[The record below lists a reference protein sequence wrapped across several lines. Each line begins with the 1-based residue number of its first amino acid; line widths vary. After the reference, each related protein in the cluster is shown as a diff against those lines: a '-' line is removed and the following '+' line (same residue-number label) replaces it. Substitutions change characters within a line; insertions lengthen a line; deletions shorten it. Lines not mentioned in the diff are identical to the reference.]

1 MKYKEIIFSLGLF
14 FLFSCKNTQ
23 DKKSESNNKPSL
35 SLEEVK
41 KISKETYIALF
52 PLVYNYGT
60 MYNQAINSQAP
71 EYIGGF
77 GVYKHYGLSTPGG
90 DKEGNWL
97 PTPNGPFY
105 TVLRIYGPRE
115 VMLNGT
121 YKFPKIIGDKKN

>member
-1 MKYKEIIFSLGLF
+1 MYDLPNR
-14 FLFSCKNTQ
+14 FLI
-23 DKKSESNNKPSL
+23 ENKIKRYSIGSQTL
-35 SLEEVK
+35 SLK
-41 KISKETYIALF
+41 KGEDGSVTIYFQRDS
-52 PLVYNYGT
+52 
-60 MYNQAINSQAP
+60 
-71 EYIGGF
+71 
-77 GVYKHYGLSTPGG
+77 PGG